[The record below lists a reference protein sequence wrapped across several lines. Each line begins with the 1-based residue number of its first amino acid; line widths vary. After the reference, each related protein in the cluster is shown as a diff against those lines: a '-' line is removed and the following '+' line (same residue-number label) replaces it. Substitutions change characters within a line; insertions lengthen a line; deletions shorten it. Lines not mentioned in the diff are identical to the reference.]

1 MAAAALVNIVS
12 LLSVLNI
19 SCTFSQYN
27 VIKEHVSANH
37 FLYQQQE
44 GMYKIYL
51 SIWSGVILI
60 SWDHQLKEG
69 KAEGMNCQFRR
80 RY

>member
-1 MAAAALVNIVS
+1 MPAAALVNIVS

-19 SCTFSQYN
+19 SSTFSQHN

-60 SWDHQLKEG
+60 CWDYQLKEG
-69 KAEGMNCQFRR
+69 KAEGMKLSISS
-80 RY
+80 

>member
-1 MAAAALVNIVS
+1 MAATALVNVVP
-12 LLSVLNI
+12 LLRSVLNI
-19 SCTFSQYN
+19 SSTFSQHN
-27 VIKEHVSANH
+27 IIKQHVSANQ

-60 SWDHQLKEG
+60 CWDHQLKEG
-69 KAEGMNCQFRR
+69 KTEGMKLSIGL
-80 RY
+80 